1 MKTQLSVPLCSK
13 GPEEHMS
20 TVEILC
26 ILAAGLCLPGSLW
39 ALNSLCS
46 KVSAT
51 PSFGGLIYLKDISAS
66 TIQKAELKH

>member
-1 MKTQLSVPLCSK
+1 MKTQPSVPLNSK

-20 TVEILC
+20 TVEIWG
-26 ILAAGLCLPGSLW
+26 ILAAGLCLPGCPW

-51 PSFGGLIYLKDISAS
+51 PPLGVNLIKGHFSLNNPEGR
-66 TIQKAELKH
+66 T